1 VQSYKPFRERTWFQK
16 FRDAFRGVKEGIRG
30 QASFFVQF
38 FVAALVVVAA
48 AVLKI
53 DSLQEWCLLLMC
65 ITIVLA
71 AEMFNSALEA
81 LARAVTDQENP
92 YVRDSL
98 DVGSAAV
105 LLASIGSTVIGGL
118 IFGNRLVLMLGWW

>member
-1 VQSYKPFRERTWFQK
+1 
-16 FRDAFRGVKEGIRG
+16 
-30 QASFFVQF
+30 
-38 FVAALVVVAA
+38 
-48 AVLKI
+48 
-53 DSLQEWCLLLMC
+53 
-65 ITIVLA
+65 
-71 AEMFNSALEA
+71 MFNSALEA

-118 IFGNRLVLMLGWW
+118 IFGNRLVLMLEWW